1 MVAYLAIIVIPSL
14 ALLALGLHSVRR
26 QRDAIAVLT
35 TSNARLSMER
45 MGEIFERR
53 VIESGTLALRD
64 ARLSDVVPLVA
75 QAGSP
80 ENQRGLRRLLSG
92 VSERHPVVSRL
103 LLFHGSRAR
112 YPLTQPPLPQTIDAL
127 LSGAKR
133 GPATQFAR
141 AFEAAERFEAMAG
154 QAARAA
160 ARYRFCAELEVPP
173 RLRGIALARA
183 ARSYRLARDLPAASR
198 TWQEVADLYG
208 DTYDLFEQ
216 PYGVVAAIELRALA
230 GATPQAG
237 HPDTAGVLRDLGRG
251 RWELTAAQAA
261 TFIDLLRPFS
271 PRPAARAAPSDATFL
286 SELQAAEALE
296 RTLAG
301 SGVIPSGAVRTV
313 AIRLDDA
320 NLPILCSRLESS
332 GRTPSDIVTCLA
344 VDVDWSQRVILR
356 ELTGDA
362 TGAPNLVAPDT
373 PHGATIDASRLTVPL
388 RFVFSGWALTVPA
401 PPTTISLIPLD
412 TVGFGGAT
420 LAVVSVLLLGV
431 LLLVRDVAR
440 QAEVARLR
448 SDFVSGVSHQLRTP
462 LTLIRLYAEMLTD
475 YPDASEQV
483 RREHLGV
490 ITSESQR
497 LTTLIERVLDFAQV
511 ERGQKPYVLVRG
523 DVGSAVQPVADVYAA
538 HLRRRGF
545 TVAVRVLV
553 NLPPVRLDS
562 GAVGDAVVNLV
573 DNAAKYSHE
582 GKYVGIIVE
591 TRGDEVVL
599 EVADRGPGIPDAERE
614 RLFLPFSR
622 GSRHKEKGGYG
633 LGLFL
638 VRHMAEAHGGR
649 VEVESTPGHGC
660 IFRIVFPVDRSA

>member
-1 MVAYLAIIVIPSL
+1 MLAYLAIIVIPSL

-35 TSNARLSMER
+35 TSNLRLSMER
-45 MGEIFERR
+45 MGEGFERR
-53 VIESGTLALRD
+53 VIDGGTLALRD
-64 ARLSDVVPLVA
+64 PRLSDAVTLVA
-75 QAGSP
+75 QPGSA
-80 ENQRGLRRLLSG
+80 ENQRALRRLLSG
-92 VSERHPVVSRL
+92 VAERHPVVSRL
-103 LLFHGSRAR
+103 LLFQGSRAR

-127 LSGAKR
+127 LSGAR
-133 GPATQFAR
+133 PGPAAQFAR

-160 ARYRFCAELEVPP
+160 ASYRLCAELDVPP

-183 ARSYRLARDLPAASR
+183 ARSYRLARDLTAASR

-208 DTYDLFEQ
+208 DSYDLFEQ

-230 GATPQAG
+230 ETTPLAD
-237 HPDTAGVLRDLGRG
+237 HTDTAGVLRDLARG

-261 TFIDLLRPFS
+261 TFIDQLRQFS
-271 PRPAARAAPSDATFL
+271 PRPAVRAAPSDAAFL

-301 SGVIPSGAVRTV
+301 SGVIPSGEVRTV
-313 AIRLDDA
+313 AIRMDDA

-332 GRTPSDIVTCLA
+332 DRTPSDIVTCLA
-344 VDVDWSQRVILR
+344 VDVEWSQRVVLP
-356 ELTGDA
+356 ELIGDA
-362 TGAPNLVAPDT
+362 SGPPNLVAAD
-373 PHGATIDASRLTVPL
+373 ATRPATSDSSRLTVPL
-388 RFVFSGWALTVPA
+388 RSVFSGWALTAPA
-401 PPTTISLIPLD
+401 PQATMSLKRLD

-420 LAVVSVLLLGV
+420 LGVVSVLLLGV
-431 LLLVRDVAR
+431 LLLVRDVSR

-475 YPDASEQV
+475 YPDASEHV

-511 ERGQKPYVLVRG
+511 ERGKKPYLLVRG
-523 DVGSAVQPVADVYAA
+523 DVGSAVQPVADVYAS

-545 TVAVRVLV
+545 TVDVRVSAD
-553 NLPPVRLDS
+553 LPPVRMDAD
-562 GAVGDAVVNLV
+562 AVGDAVVNLV
-573 DNAAKYSHE
+573 DNAAKYSRE
-582 GKYVGIIVE
+582 GNYVGIVVE

-599 EVADRGPGIPDAERE
+599 EVADRGPGIPEAERE

-622 GSRHKEKGGYG
+622 GSHHQEKGGYG

-649 VEVESTPGHGC
+649 AEVESTPAQGC
-660 IFRIVFPVDRSA
+660 VFRIVFPVDRSM